1 MTEKQDIRADSQSA
15 AFQQAAGRKQGGVL
29 REFGRLL
36 MHNKKWWLAPIII
49 ILLLVAVLVLLSGTA
64 LSPFIYTLH

>member
-1 MTEKQDIRADSQSA
+1 MADKQNMQAQSQSA
-15 AFQQAAGRKQGGVL
+15 EFQRAAGRKQGGVL
-29 REFGRLL
+29 REFARLL

-49 ILLLVAVLVLLSGTA
+49 ILLLVALLVLLGGTG